1 MNQPQSS
8 WDEAASATFIDYG
21 RYFVPDREVQ
31 MQTICDMLFA
41 TTVPFV
47 LMELAH
53 GEGLLAEMILEK
65 FPQATVHGYDI
76 SPEMRQTAVKNLA
89 RFGERF
95 HSHHFDLLEETW
107 RSPDFTPQAVVT
119 SLTVHHLDG
128 PGKQRLFA
136 DMYRILAAEGALI
149 IADLIE
155 PVSALG
161 NKVAATSWDT
171 AVKERAQLVADNE
184 DVFAEFEKLE
194 WNLFRYP
201 DPEVDKP
208 SPLLAQLK
216 WLEQAGFTA
225 VDVYWLRAGHAI
237 FGGYKE

>member
-1 MNQPQSS
+1 MKQQQTM

-31 MQTICDMLFA
+31 MHTICELLP
-41 TTVPFV
+41 TTKDPFV
-47 LMELAH
+47 VMELAH
-53 GEGLLAEMILEK
+53 GEGLLAEMILER

-76 SPEMRQTAVKNLA
+76 SAEMRQTAVKKLT
-89 RFGERF
+89 RFGDRF
-95 HSHHFDLLEETW
+95 QTHYFDLPAQTW
-107 RSPDFTPQAVVT
+107 RSPDFRPQAVVT

-128 PGKQRLFA
+128 AGKQRLFA
-136 DMYRILAAEGALI
+136 DMYRILAADGTLI

-171 AVKERAQLVADNE
+171 AVKERAQQLVGTEN
-184 DVFAEFEKLE
+184 VFAEFEKLE

-216 WLEQAGFTA
+216 WIEQAGFTA

-237 FGGYKE
+237 FGGYKQ